1 VAIYRR
7 TSTGQFE
14 LYEQSNLWAIGKLE
28 WDLEG
33 WLAENRQ
40 LLFPNDDVFIFG
52 RQSHLGP
59 AGTSDLLGFDDTG
72 NLFVIELK
80 GGMHGRQCIAQALD
94 YVSEVADWE
103 YSDFHT
109 LWASYQ
115 ERPGRT
121 ASDLRKAHEKFHR
134 LTAPLAESEFNRTQ
148 YIVIVSGGPDEK
160 AERIAGWLKSTDVP
174 IYYSTFSVYQCAR
187 RASDFLIDV
196 SPVEVAAGP
205 RVFGNDFWLNSDEKH
220 VPGSFPKMI
229 KHGLACTYGP
239 IEYGQKLQPLEQGSR
254 IFLYVSKMGVA
265 AEGIVKEPW
274 SGKQSEK
281 PLTLPKGGRKC
292 PEYTVPVEWIC
303 VAKSREQAVAA
314 SEIRAMGHKL
324 FIPTFFRIS
333 AQLAEKL
340 AQRLK
345 EKCGK

>member
-1 VAIYRR
+1 MVIHRR

-14 LYEQSNLWAIGKLE
+14 LYEQSNLWAMGKLE

-59 AGTSDLLGFDDTG
+59 AGISDLLGFDEMG

-80 GGMHGRQCIAQALD
+80 RGTHGRQCIVQALD
-94 YVSEVADWE
+94 YVSELADRE
-103 YSDFHT
+103 YSDFQK
-109 LWASYQ
+109 LWRDYQ
-115 ERPGRT
+115 EKLGRR
-121 ASDLRKAHEKFHR
+121 ASDLRKAHQKFHK
-134 LTAPLAESEFNRTQ
+134 LVAPIEESDFNRTQ
-148 YIVIVSGGPDEK
+148 YIVIVSGGPDGK
-160 AERIAGWLKSTDVP
+160 AERISGWLKSADVP
-174 IYYSTFSVYQCAR
+174 IYYSTFSIYQGAR
-187 RASDFLIDV
+187 RARDFLIDV
-196 SPVEVAAGP
+196 SPVEVAPGP
-205 RVFGNDFWLNSDEKH
+205 KPFNNDFWLNSDEKH

-239 IEYGQKLQPLEQGSR
+239 IEYGQKLQPFEQGSR

-265 AEGIVKEPW
+265 AEGIVKESW
-274 SGKQSEK
+274 SGKESDK

-292 PEYTVPVEWIC
+292 PEYCVPVEWTR
-303 VAKSREQAVAA
+303 VAKSPEQAVTA

-324 FIPTFFRIS
+324 FIPTSFRIS

-340 AQRLK
+340 SERLK
-345 EKCGK
+345 QKCGK